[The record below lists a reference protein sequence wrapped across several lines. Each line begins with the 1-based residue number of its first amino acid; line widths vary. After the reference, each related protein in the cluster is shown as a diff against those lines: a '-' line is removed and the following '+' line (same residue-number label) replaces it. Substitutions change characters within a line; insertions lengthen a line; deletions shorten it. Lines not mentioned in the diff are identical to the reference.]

1 MPQPNFYLQDDDID
15 SAFTSLSPTSTSTI
29 LQDINKDLTKEEE
42 MELQKRLKLAK
53 LEIANLIQEG
63 QRLRLANEQLQ
74 KDIDLRSRY
83 ISNLVIF
90 KHGRIKV

>member
-1 MPQPNFYLQDDDID
+1 
-15 SAFTSLSPTSTSTI
+15 
-29 LQDINKDLTKEEE
+29 
-42 MELQKRLKLAK
+42 MELQERLKLAK

-83 ISNLVIF
+83 IVNFEKL
-90 KHGRIKV
+90 

>member
-1 MPQPNFYLQDDDID
+1 MSYLSTFPLHKIQFLADNFVLEY
-15 SAFTSLSPTSTSTI
+15 
-29 LQDINKDLTKEEE
+29 INKHLTKEEE
-42 MELQKRLKLAK
+42 MEIQERLKLAK

-83 ISNLVIF
+83 IVNFEQI
-90 KHGRIKV
+90 